1 MNIIALLEAPK
12 DEFAL
17 QQLGK
22 AIMAYI
28 EDCLANGK
36 TEQSKNGHTVIPRTV
51 LGKVL
56 PKGSWGDLY
65 TVFAK
70 TDLMA
75 IFAVNPYTNT
85 SPFPKRGEY
94 YGGLNGLSIYGVIDD
109 RGQMYDKDE
118 ILSTII
124 HELRHRLDD
133 SRSKKKA
140 FTNKKE
146 RVAYWSQPS
155 EIGARFSQ
163 AIADIIGPLKDSFDA
178 GNVMSAAEFVKLFEQ
193 VAVKYKLM
201 DVFKHDAGSA
211 TDIFLNFAKNG
222 IFGRSMPVDALH
234 NVVQGMGAIADGQ
247 PVGPMDDKSYR
258 RLISRVVLVY
268 NTAIAQWSKQ
278 KTQTNKT
285 ARK

>member
-1 MNIIALLEAPK
+1 MNIVALLEAPK

-36 TEQSKNGHTVIPRTV
+36 TEQSRNGHTVIPRTV
-51 LGKVL
+51 LGKVI
-56 PKGSWGDLY
+56 PRGSWGSLY

-85 SPFPKRGEY
+85 SPFPNHGEY

-193 VAVKYKLM
+193 VAVKHKLM
-201 DVFKHDAGSA
+201 DVFKYNPESA
-211 TDIFLNFAKNG
+211 TDVFLNFAKNG
-222 IFGRSMPVDALH
+222 IFGRKMPVSSLH
-234 NVVQGMGAIADGQ
+234 AVVQGMDLAKADQ
-247 PVGPMDDKSYR
+247 PVGPMDDKAYR

-268 NTAIAQWSKQ
+268 NAAIDRWTKAK
-278 KTQTNKT
+278 
-285 ARK
+285 R